1 MAATSLGRVLLVV
14 TLSLCSAGCAGVRA
28 SSIPTSDEL
37 LPYNRGA
44 VVVRALS
51 DPPGARELGA
61 VEASGEDTLDAL
73 VEAFVEQVRALGG
86 NVARI
91 DSVTPVVETRMRA
104 VSQSMPCFGMRF
116 QAGCSQSYLSPEEV
130 PVVRLVGR
138 ALRVDRP

>member
-1 MAATSLGRVLLVV
+1 VLAVGRVLLVV
-14 TLSLCSAGCAGVRA
+14 LLSLGWAGCAGVRA
-28 SSIPTSDEL
+28 SSVPTSGEL

-44 VVVRALS
+44 VTVRALS

-73 VEAFVEQVRALGG
+73 IEAFVEQVRGLGG

-91 DSVTPVVETRMRA
+91 DSITPVVETRMRQ
-104 VSQSMPCFGMRF
+104 VSQAMPCFGMRF
-116 QAGCSQSYLSPEEV
+116 QAGCSQSYLTPEEV

-138 ALRVDRP
+138 ALRVEGP

>member
-1 MAATSLGRVLLVV
+1 MPAASAGRALLVV
-14 TLSLCSAGCAGVRA
+14 LFSLFAAGCAGVRA
-28 SSIPTSDEL
+28 SSVPTSGEL

-44 VVVRALS
+44 VTVRALS

-73 VEAFVEQVRALGG
+73 IDAFVEQVRGLGG

-91 DSVTPVVETRMRA
+91 DSITPVIETRMRS
-104 VSQSMPCFGMRF
+104 VSQAMPCFGMRF
-116 QAGCSQSYLSPEEV
+116 QAGCSQSYLTPEEV

-138 ALRVDRP
+138 ALRVDGP